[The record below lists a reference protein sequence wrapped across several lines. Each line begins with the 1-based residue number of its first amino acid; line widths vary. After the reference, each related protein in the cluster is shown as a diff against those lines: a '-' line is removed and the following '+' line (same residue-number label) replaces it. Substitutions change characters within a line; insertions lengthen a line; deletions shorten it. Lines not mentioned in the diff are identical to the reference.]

1 MIVGIYIRAVF
12 DTVVLAEQLSQVVVY
27 VTVFLTVAQ
36 RDLGDVAVPVVGVCA
51 CYGSILVDAAGIR
64 RHLRGAVL
72 AVRTE
77 GVTDRIGKALGGG
90 SAFYIEIV
98 DLACDSLIRV
108 VIVVYFP
115 VGHVRINPAG
125 TQTAIGQVRITVINT
140 MVSSSGAEGIIHCV
154 EQRFKSSFPIVV
166 YGG

>member
-77 GVTDRIGKALGGG
+77 GVTDRIGKAPGGG

-98 DLACDSLIRV
+98 DLACDALISI

-115 VGHVRINPAG
+115 VGHVRINPVG

-140 MVSSSGAEGIIHCV
+140 MYHTSDTLSSLSYTYRTENP
-154 EQRFKSSFPIVV
+154 FP
-166 YGG
+166 